1 MQFLSPAEIVL
12 RVLAQLIPVW
22 ASLAL
27 ILGLSLV
34 FRKRLGLYGHVVAS
48 GVGFA
53 GLFLVGFWLFAAIFA
68 RHIELFDPLGQIAEL
83 QHAPPGAIDPHSGLP
98 YLFGGDKLARDVF
111 GRVIAGARIVLIIAP
126 LATLLALSA
135 GVMLGLPAGY
145 FGGRV
150 DAVLSFLAN
159 LVLAFPIIVLF
170 YLLVSPGILETP
182 IPYVLAARLLRLSDR
197 AAQRGCSSPR
207 YRARPGALAARLGT
221 HSCSRG
227 RGCSRPSSS
236 TPTRSGSSH
245 VSPSTLNI
253 FVAVALASG
262 PGIFRIVRSLTLD
275 IKTREYVFAAQTRG
289 ESPWYV
295 MLWEILPNARGP
307 LIVDVCLRIGYTT
320 ILLGALGYF
329 GLGMPP
335 ESPNWGTMI
344 NESSRFMR
352 IYVHPALPPALALM
366 SFVLGL
372 NLLADAIRE
381 QSLRD

>member
-1 MQFLSPAEIVL
+1 MEFLSPGEIIVRAL
-12 RVLAQLIPVW
+12 VQLWPVW
-22 ASLAL
+22 ASLA
-27 ILGLSLV
+27 IVLGLSL
-34 FRKRLGLYGHVVAS
+34 FYRNKLGLYGHVVAS

-53 GLFLVGFWLFAAIFA
+53 GLFLVLFWLFAAVFGKGIM
-68 RHIELFDPLGQIAEL
+68 LFDPLGQVPEMKDA
-83 QHAPPGAIDPHSGLP
+83 APGAIEAQSGLP
-98 YLFGGDKLARDVF
+98 YLFGGDKLSRDVF
-111 GRVIAGARIVLIIAP
+111 SRVIAGARIVLIIAP
-126 LATLLALSA
+126 LATLLALSV
-135 GVMLGLPAGY
+135 GVALGLPAGY
-145 FGGRV
+145 FGRRT
-150 DAVLSFLAN
+150 DAILSFLAN
-159 LVLAFPIIVLF
+159 LILSFPIILLF

-182 IPYVLAARLLRLSDR
+182 IPYTLAAVFFAFPVALFAVYFVAGYRAQPAKLAIRLALTLLAGAWLFATFVFNADPFGLLR
-197 AAQRGCSSPR
+197 
-207 YRARPGALAARLGT
+207 
-221 HSCSRG
+221 
-227 RGCSRPSSS
+227 
-236 TPTRSGSSH
+236 

-307 LIVDVCLRIGYTT
+307 LIVDACLRIGYTT

-329 GLGMPP
+329 GLGMTP
-335 ESPNWGTMI
+335 ESPDWGTMI
-344 NESSRFMR
+344 KESSRFMR
-352 IYVHPALPPALALM
+352 IFVHPALPPALAMM

>member
-1 MQFLSPAEIVL
+1 LQFLSPGEIVL
-12 RVLAQLIPVW
+12 KTLAQLIPVW

-27 ILGLSLV
+27 VLVASLV

-48 GVGFA
+48 GPGLA
-53 GLFLVGFWLFAAIFA
+53 GLILVGFWLFAAIFA
-68 RHIELFDPLGQIAEL
+68 KRIELFDPLGQIPEL
-83 QHAPPGAIDPHSGLP
+83 QHAAPGAIDPHSGLP

-126 LATLLALSA
+126 LATLLALA
-135 GVMLGLPAGY
+135 VGVALGLPAGY
-145 FGGRV
+145 FGGRI
-150 DAVLSFLAN
+150 DAALSFLAN
-159 LVLAFPIIVLF
+159 LVLAFPIILLF
-170 YLLVSPGILETP
+170 YLLVSPGILDTP
-182 IPYVLAARLLRLSDR
+182 IPYALAAIFFAFPIVLFSVFFI
-197 AAQRGCSSPR
+197 AG
-207 YRARPGALAARLGT
+207 YRARPAALAIRLALTLLAGGWLFAT
-221 HSCSRG
+221 FVFNADPFG
-227 RGCSRPSSS
+227 LIQ
-236 TPTRSGSSH
+236 

-307 LIVDVCLRIGYTT
+307 LIVDACLRIGYTT

>member
-1 MQFLSPAEIVL
+1 VEFLSPGEIIVRAL
-12 RVLAQLIPVW
+12 VQLWPVW
-22 ASLAL
+22 ASLA
-27 ILGLSLV
+27 IVLGLSL
-34 FRKRLGLYGHVVAS
+34 FYRNKLGLYGHVVAS

-53 GLFLVGFWLFAAIFA
+53 GLFLVLFWLFAAVFGKGIM
-68 RHIELFDPLGQIAEL
+68 LFDPLGQVPEMKDA
-83 QHAPPGAIDPHSGLP
+83 APGAIEAQSGLP
-98 YLFGGDKLARDVF
+98 YLFGGDKLSRDVF
-111 GRVIAGARIVLIIAP
+111 SRVIAGARIVLIIAP
-126 LATLLALSA
+126 LATLLALSV
-135 GVMLGLPAGY
+135 GVALGLPAGY
-145 FGGRV
+145 FGRRT
-150 DAVLSFLAN
+150 DAILSFLAN
-159 LVLAFPIIVLF
+159 LILSFPIILLF

-182 IPYVLAARLLRLSDR
+182 IPYTLAAVFFAFPVALFAVYFVAGYRAQPAKLAIRLALTLLAGAWLFATFVFNADPFGLLR
-197 AAQRGCSSPR
+197 
-207 YRARPGALAARLGT
+207 
-221 HSCSRG
+221 
-227 RGCSRPSSS
+227 
-236 TPTRSGSSH
+236 

-307 LIVDVCLRIGYTT
+307 LIVDACLRIGYTT

-329 GLGMPP
+329 GLGMTP
-335 ESPNWGTMI
+335 ESPDWGTMI
-344 NESSRFMR
+344 KESSRFMR
-352 IYVHPALPPALALM
+352 IFVHPALPPALAMM

>member
-1 MQFLSPAEIVL
+1 VQFLSPGEIVL
-12 RVLAQLIPVW
+12 RTLVQLWPVW
-22 ASLAL
+22 AGLAVVF
-27 ILGLSLV
+27 GLSTAYH
-34 FRKRLGLYGHVVAS
+34 RKLGLYGQVVQSAT
-48 GVGFA
+48 GFVG
-53 GLFLVGFWLFAAIFA
+53 LLLVLFWLFAAVFA
-68 RHIELFDPLGQIAEL
+68 RRIELFDPLGQIA
-83 QHAPPGAIDPHSGLP
+83 QMQYAAPGAIDPTSGLP

-126 LATLLALSA
+126 LATMLALSV
-135 GVMLGLPAGY
+135 GVSLGLPAGY
-145 FGGRV
+145 FGRRV

-159 LVLAFPIIVLF
+159 LVLAFPIILLF

-182 IPYVLAARLLRLSDR
+182 IPYTLAGVFFTVPIVLLSVLFVSGYRTQPTQLAVRLALTFLAGAWLFATFVFNSDPFGILR
-197 AAQRGCSSPR
+197 
-207 YRARPGALAARLGT
+207 
-221 HSCSRG
+221 
-227 RGCSRPSSS
+227 
-236 TPTRSGSSH
+236 

-253 FVAVALASG
+253 FIAVALASG

-275 IKTREYVFAAQTRG
+275 IKTREYVLAAQTRG
-289 ESPWYV
+289 ESPWYI

-307 LIVDVCLRIGYTT
+307 LIVDACLRIGYTT

-335 ESPNWGTMI
+335 ESPDWGTMI
-344 NESSRFMR
+344 KEASPFMR
-352 IYVHPALPPALALM
+352 IFTHPALAPALAMM